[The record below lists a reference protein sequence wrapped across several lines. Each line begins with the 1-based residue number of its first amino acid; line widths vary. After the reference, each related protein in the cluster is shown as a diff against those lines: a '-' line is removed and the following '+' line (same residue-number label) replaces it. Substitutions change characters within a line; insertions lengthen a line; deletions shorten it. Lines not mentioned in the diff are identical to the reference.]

1 MIGNGNIPLLPVRPK
16 LPHER
21 FRKNT
26 RLCVL
31 PPFGF
36 LSAFDTTFVQITADQ
51 RECE

>member
-21 FRKNT
+21 LRKNT

-36 LSAFDTTFVQITADQ
+36 RPTFDTAFA
-51 RECE
+51 R